1 MDHSEPYAEGY
12 IAGILDEVKTLAVV
26 GASPRENRP
35 SFIVMQTLIE
45 AGFDVIPINPNA
57 DGTILGQQVFGS
69 MADVPKPIDMVDVFR
84 QSAALMGVVDEAIA
98 VKAKVIWTQLGVI
111 DPAAAA
117 KAEAAGLKVV
127 MNRCPRIELARLDRL

>member
-111 DPAAAA
+111 DHAAAA